1 MMDFPPSRARRC
13 KIVSRC
19 ARCLEECALESKGNW
34 DGRKI
39 TCATS
44 SEREREREDF
54 RQETGSDS
62 VNRGIPGRGL
72 LFEFKAKLHF
82 SGYFKKFRI

>member
-1 MMDFPPSRARRC
+1 MRVGIQGKLGRAKNHLRDEFR
-13 KIVSRC
+13 
-19 ARCLEECALESKGNW
+19 
-34 DGRKI
+34 
-39 TCATS
+39 
-44 SEREREREDF
+44 EREREREDF

>member
-1 MMDFPPSRARRC
+1 MLAVWKNARWNPRETGTGEKSLARR
-13 KIVSRC
+13 VQR
-19 ARCLEECALESKGNW
+19 
-34 DGRKI
+34 
-39 TCATS
+39 
-44 SEREREREDF
+44 EREREREDF